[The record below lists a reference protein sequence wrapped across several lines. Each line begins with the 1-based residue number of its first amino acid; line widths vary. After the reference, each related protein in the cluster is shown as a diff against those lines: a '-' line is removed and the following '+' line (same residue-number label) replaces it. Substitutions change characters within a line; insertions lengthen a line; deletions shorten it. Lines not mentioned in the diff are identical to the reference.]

1 MAWLCCLSWTFC
13 TTSSSNACHNG
24 ELHIADVSNMVD
36 GCLLPLQNDDGSLN
50 WGLIVFIVQATA
62 CVSVWAGLM
71 ATLGYYR
78 LRRQSGDSQ
87 GRKQFATSAD
97 SHLVTPLMY
106 ESVAKGDHSS
116 QLYEDLYQVEDAK
129 LHADDREYVAIQYVP
144 LKSDN

>member
-1 MAWLCCLSWTFC
+1 MKVCASAILPYKTLSLW
-13 TTSSSNACHNG
+13 
-24 ELHIADVSNMVD
+24 
-36 GCLLPLQNDDGSLN
+36 LLPLQNDDGSLH

-78 LRRQSGDSQ
+78 LRRSSNNTHGHS
-87 GRKQFATSAD
+87 QFATSAD

-106 ESVAKGDHSS
+106 ESVAKGDYSS

-144 LKSDN
+144 LKSDS